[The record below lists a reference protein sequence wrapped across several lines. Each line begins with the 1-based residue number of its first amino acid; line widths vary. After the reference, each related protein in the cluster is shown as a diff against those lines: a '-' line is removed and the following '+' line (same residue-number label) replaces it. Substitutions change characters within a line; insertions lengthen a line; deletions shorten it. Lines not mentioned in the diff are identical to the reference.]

1 MVGIRSGV
9 ADGCRSRSSKV
20 GDIDVT
26 RDFTDVRD
34 VVRAY
39 LALLV
44 EGERGH
50 VYNVGTGAEERLG
63 DILSRLISLANVEA
77 RVISDP
83 QRMRPAEQRRMRADV
98 RALQE
103 RTGWHP
109 AHSLERTLSDI
120 LEYWKETLKNE

>member
-1 MVGIRSGV
+1 
-9 ADGCRSRSSKV
+9 V
-20 GDIDVT
+20 GDIEVT

-39 LALLV
+39 LGLLLQG
-44 EGERGH
+44 EGGG
-50 VYNVGTGAEERLG
+50 VYNVGTGAEVRLR
-63 DILSRLISLANVEA
+63 DILSRLISLANIQA

-103 RTGWHP
+103 RTGWQP
-109 AHSLERTLSDI
+109 AYSLEHTLSDI
-120 LEYWKETLKNE
+120 LEYWKETLTNE